1 VLYGGCA
8 SNQALLFE
16 QPTQYLG
23 REIRKRFMYICYNPG
38 NFGSF
43 KKGILSVFM
52 NKTNI
57 LEAVYIKLSSIL
69 RFVVIQCGE
78 NRIIEFFFAKSE
90 SLLKKPLFNCKMCG
104 HCILHFTGMVC
115 TMGCPKEIRNGPCGG
130 VRYDG
135 SCEISP
141 DMKCVWVNA
150 WENSSHMKVFSESI
164 HQIQPPLDRRLKDS
178 SAWINELRQK

>member
-1 VLYGGCA
+1 MNKKTIYVY
-8 SNQALLFE
+8 LL
-16 QPTQYLG
+16 
-23 REIRKRFMYICYNPG
+23 K
-38 NFGSF
+38 FGPHSF
-43 KKGILSVFM
+43 KTGVLSVFV

-57 LEAVYIKLSSIL
+57 LEAIYIKLSSIL

-130 VRYDG
+130 VRHDG
-135 SCEISP
+135 SCEIFP